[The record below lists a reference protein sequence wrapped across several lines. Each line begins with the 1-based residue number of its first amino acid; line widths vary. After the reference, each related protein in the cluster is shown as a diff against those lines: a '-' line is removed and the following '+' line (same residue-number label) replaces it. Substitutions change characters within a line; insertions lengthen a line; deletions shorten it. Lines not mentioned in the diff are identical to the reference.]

1 MKEVPCMY
9 RLKPICG
16 LPVRVELPKCMYRLR
31 QIQGSYDATDV
42 RRDNIM
48 AKSHEIEEQENL
60 PAVTKLEQRQ
70 EIILA
75 QLRNLKCLVEELSR
89 QLRLPPTSS
98 VQTSGVLCMKE
109 SAPKEVLQLVVK
121 ASPARIPHALLAL
134 IQSSC
139 SGVEDASKVK
149 PRCVE
154 VNWHSH
160 STLCKPLPSL
170 PSSNEQ
176 SCAPSIRITFIWKD
190 AVKQVEFSIGNSPV
204 WLKGEPLLMRVILSH
219 LSSTPVKDNVVTDV
233 ALAALL
239 DSCAAIS
246 DISSESSSSSIK
258 QTFSEANKWFSC
270 LDLIPSNSHSM
281 SVGEMSLWG
290 ALKSVSSIGN
300 DGCLPQETPAKLK
313 DWFTSYSK
321 FLGY

>member
-48 AKSHEIEEQENL
+48 AKSHEIEEQ
-60 PAVTKLEQRQ
+60 
-70 EIILA
+70 
-75 QLRNLKCLVEELSR
+75 
-89 QLRLPPTSS
+89 
-98 VQTSGVLCMKE
+98 E